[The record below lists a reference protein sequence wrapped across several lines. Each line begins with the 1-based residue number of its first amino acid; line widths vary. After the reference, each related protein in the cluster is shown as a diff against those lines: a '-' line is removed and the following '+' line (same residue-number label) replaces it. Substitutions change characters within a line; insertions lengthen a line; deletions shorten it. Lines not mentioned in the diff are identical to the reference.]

1 MHPPHAMH
9 GLIACL
15 LLQLFITTTGVFM
28 SSWLGGTLL
37 SIGEFIIKR
46 LPLVKHIYS
55 ASKQVRRCQM
65 PIYLPKRGSAR
76 SAAQR
81 TSLHSTYYCNNT
93 CAF

>member
-1 MHPPHAMH
+1 MPC
-9 GLIACL
+9 ACL

-55 ASKQVRRCQM
+55 ASKQVRRCQT
-65 PIYLPKRGSAR
+65 PHISSQERLCAKCCAAHIIAFNLPLQQIHVLSSKR
-76 SAAQR
+76 
-81 TSLHSTYYCNNT
+81 
-93 CAF
+93 

>member
-1 MHPPHAMH
+1 LLCVALLPGVRLRHASC
-9 GLIACL
+9 AVCC

-55 ASKQVRRCQM
+55 ASKQVRRCLM
-65 PIYLPKRGSAR
+65 EL
-76 SAAQR
+76 
-81 TSLHSTYYCNNT
+81 
-93 CAF
+93 